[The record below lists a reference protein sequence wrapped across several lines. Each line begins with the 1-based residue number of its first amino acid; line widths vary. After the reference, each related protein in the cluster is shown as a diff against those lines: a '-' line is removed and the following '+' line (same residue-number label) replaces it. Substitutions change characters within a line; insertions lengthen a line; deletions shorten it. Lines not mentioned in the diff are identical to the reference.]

1 MACHSVNR
9 LVCISAKLLESMT
22 QKLRRTLWTVAFGF
36 IATALVARPV
46 AGQSLADVARKE
58 QERRKAAANAAKA
71 DKDKDKDNAKKVYT
85 NKDLGPGGQ
94 EAGPAPS
101 EAEASAQGAP
111 AAPGTHTHEAPPAQA
126 PASAP
131 DAAAPAEGETRD
143 ENWWRNRI
151 TTARADLQRQTL
163 FLEAIQSRVNAL
175 TTDFV
180 NRDDPA
186 QRDQIAVERQKN
198 LAELERVQKD
208 IERLKKQIADIQ
220 EEARKAGVPAGW
232 LR

>member
-1 MACHSVNR
+1 MTK
-9 LVCISAKLLESMT
+9 KLH
-22 QKLRRTLWTVAFGF
+22 RTLWTVALCG
-36 IATALVARPV
+36 AAAALVARPV

-58 QERRKAAANAAKA
+58 QERRKAATSAAKS
-71 DKDKDKDNAKKVYT
+71 DKDKEKDKAKKVYT
-85 NKDLGPGGQ
+85 NDDLGPGGLQ
-94 EAGPAPS
+94 PEAPPAQ
-101 EAEASAQGAP
+101 AASGQAAP
-111 AAPGTHTHEAPPAQA
+111 PAPGTHTHEAPAAQA
-126 PASAP
+126 PPPAA
-131 DAAAPAEGETRD
+131 DAEAPAAGENRD

-198 LAELERVQKD
+198 LSELERVQKE
-208 IERLKKQIADIQ
+208 IERLKKQVAEIE
-220 EEARKAGVPAGW
+220 EEARRAGVPAGW

>member
-1 MACHSVNR
+1 
-9 LVCISAKLLESMT
+9 
-22 QKLRRTLWTVAFGF
+22 VALGF
-36 IATALVARPV
+36 AAAALVARPA

-58 QERRKAAANAAKA
+58 QERRKASATAAKA
-71 DKDKDKDNAKKVYT
+71 DKDKDSDKAKKVYT
-85 NKDLGPGGQ
+85 NKDLGPGGP
-94 EAGPAPS
+94 EAPPAQT
-101 EAEASAQGAP
+101 ETASAPGTPPTQG
-111 AAPGTHTHEAPPAQA
+111 GTHTHEPPPTQSPA
-126 PASAP
+126 PAAGAP
-131 DAAAPAEGETRD
+131 AAAGENRD

-163 FLEAIQSRVNAL
+163 FVEALQSRINAL

-186 QRDQIAVERQKN
+186 QRDQIAVDRQKN

-208 IERLKKQIADIQ
+208 IERLKKQVADIE

>member
-1 MACHSVNR
+1 MTK
-9 LVCISAKLLESMT
+9 KLH
-22 QKLRRTLWTVAFGF
+22 RTLWTVALGL
-36 IATALVARPV
+36 AAAALVARPV

-58 QERRKAAANAAKA
+58 QERRKAATSAAKS
-71 DKDKDKDNAKKVYT
+71 DKDKDKDKDKAKKVYT
-85 NKDLGPGGQ
+85 NDDLGPGGPQ
-94 EAGPAPS
+94 PEAPP
-101 EAEASAQGAP
+101 AEAASGQAAP
-111 AAPGTHTHEAPPAQA
+111 PAPGTHTHEAPAAQA
-126 PASAP
+126 PP
-131 DAAAPAEGETRD
+131 AAGAEAPAAGENRD
-143 ENWWRNRI
+143 ENWWRNRM

-198 LAELERVQKD
+198 LTELERVQKD
-208 IERLKKQIADIQ
+208 IERLKKQVADIE
-220 EEARKAGVPAGW
+220 EEARRAGVPAGW

>member
-1 MACHSVNR
+1 MTK
-9 LVCISAKLLESMT
+9 KLH
-22 QKLRRTLWTVAFGF
+22 RTLWTVALG
-36 IATALVARPV
+36 IAAAALIARPV

-58 QERRKAAANAAKA
+58 QERRKAAASVAKP
-71 DKDKDKDNAKKVYT
+71 DKDKDKDKAKKVYT
-85 NKDLGPGGQ
+85 NDDLGPGGPQ
-94 EAGPAPS
+94 PEAAP
-101 EAEASAQGAP
+101 AEAVAGQ
-111 AAPGTHTHEAPPAQA
+111 AAPPAQGTHTHQA
-126 PASAP
+126 PADQAP
-131 DAAAPAEGETRD
+131 APAAGAPAPAAAGENRD

-198 LAELERVQKD
+198 LTELERVQKD
-208 IERLKKQIADIQ
+208 IERLKKQVADIE
-220 EEARKAGVPAGW
+220 EEARSAGVPAGW

>member
-1 MACHSVNR
+1 MTK
-9 LVCISAKLLESMT
+9 KLH
-22 QKLRRTLWTVAFGF
+22 RTLWIVALG
-36 IATALVARPV
+36 IAAAALVARPV

-58 QERRKAAANAAKA
+58 QERRKAATSAAKP
-71 DKDKDKDNAKKVYT
+71 DKDKEKDKDKAKKVYT
-85 NKDLGPGGQ
+85 NDDLGPGGPQ
-94 EAGPAPS
+94 PE
-101 EAEASAQGAP
+101 
-111 AAPGTHTHEAPPAQA
+111 AAPTEAASGQAAPPAQATHTHEAPAAQTPA
-126 PASAP
+126 PAAGAP
-131 DAAAPAEGETRD
+131 APEAAAGENRD

-198 LAELERVQKD
+198 LSELERVQKE
-208 IERLKKQIADIQ
+208 IERLKKQVADIE
-220 EEARKAGVPAGW
+220 EEARRAGVPAGW